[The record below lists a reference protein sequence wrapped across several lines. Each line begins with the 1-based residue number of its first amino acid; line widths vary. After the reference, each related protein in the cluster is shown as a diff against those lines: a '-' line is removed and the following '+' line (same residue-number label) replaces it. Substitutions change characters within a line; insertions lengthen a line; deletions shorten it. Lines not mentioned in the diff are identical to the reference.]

1 VSGLEIEPKPT
12 ESRHPM
18 HDAQILIQT
27 ISPSG
32 NFSLLVLA
40 AVLVA
45 IAGRQLLRT
54 RIMIWQIML
63 AGAIAVLL
71 AGSISPADALRAI
84 NPDVMLF
91 LAGMFVVGVA
101 LEESG
106 YLASLSIR
114 LFKRAR
120 SVDQL
125 VLVILFGT
133 GVLSAILMN
142 DTLAIVGTPLLLHF
156 ARKYEISPKLLLLSL
171 AFGVTIGSVAS
182 PIGNPQNLLI
192 ALSGGVPNPFV
203 TFFRY
208 LALPTAINL
217 LIAYGILRL
226 FYRREF
232 GDRVLNHGREY
243 VDDRHLA
250 HLSRVS
256 LVMVVALIAVKIV
269 SVSFGFGSPFGLTEI
284 ALFSALPILIFS
296 PRRIEV
302 ARKIDWRTL
311 IFFASMFVLMESV
324 WNAGLFQ
331 SAINGSSL
339 EATSIPV
346 ILATSALL
354 SQLISNVPFVAL
366 YLPLLAHLDASV
378 AGMMALAAGSTIAGN
393 LTILGA
399 ASNVI
404 IVQNGE
410 RRGTFLTFSEFVKV
424 GFPLTT
430 ANLLVY
436 WIFLSFL

>member
-1 VSGLEIEPKPT
+1 
-12 ESRHPM
+12 M
-18 HDAQILIQT
+18 YDAMINPLT

-32 NFSLLVLA
+32 NFPLFVLA

-54 RIMIWQIML
+54 RVMIWQIML
-63 AGAIAVLL
+63 AGALTVLL
-71 AGSISPADALRAI
+71 AGSISPADAARSI
-84 NPDVMLF
+84 NLDVMLF

-106 YLASLSIR
+106 YLASLSSR
-114 LFKRAR
+114 FFRRAKN
-120 SVDQL
+120 VDQL
-125 VLVILFGT
+125 VLAILFGT
-133 GVLSAILMN
+133 GILSAILMN

-156 ARKYEISPKLLLLSL
+156 AKKYEISPKLLLLSL

-203 TFFRY
+203 TFFRH
-208 LALPTAINL
+208 LALPTAANL

-226 FYRREF
+226 FYGKEF
-232 GDRVLNHGREY
+232 GGRVLNHGREY
-243 VDDRHLA
+243 VDDRNLA

-256 LVMVVALIAVKIV
+256 LVLVVALIVVKIV

-284 ALFSALPILIFS
+284 ALFSALPILVFS

-302 ARKIDWRTL
+302 ARKVDWRTL
-311 IFFASMFVLMESV
+311 VFFASMFVLMESV
-324 WNAGLFQ
+324 WNAGFFQ
-331 SAINGSSL
+331 SAINGSRLDPASV
-339 EATSIPV
+339 PV

-354 SQLISNVPFVAL
+354 SQFISNVPFVAL
-366 YLPLLAHLDASV
+366 YLPLLSHLDASV
-378 AGMMALAAGSTIAGN
+378 EGMMALAAGSTIAGN

-410 RRGTFLTFSEFVKV
+410 RRGTALTFTDFLKV
-424 GFPLTT
+424 GLPLT
-430 ANLLVY
+430 ALNLLVY
-436 WIFLSFL
+436 WIFLAVL

>member
-1 VSGLEIEPKPT
+1 MYDP
-12 ESRHPM
+12 
-18 HDAQILIQT
+18 QILTQT

-40 AVLVA
+40 AVLVT
-45 IAGRQLLRT
+45 IAARQLLRT
-54 RIMIWQIML
+54 RVMIWQIML
-63 AGAIAVLL
+63 AGAMAVLIT
-71 AGSISPADALRAI
+71 GSISPTDAMKAI
-84 NPDVMLF
+84 NLDVMLF

-106 YLASLSIR
+106 YLASLSYR

-125 VLVILFGT
+125 VLTILFGT
-133 GVLSAILMN
+133 GILSAILMN

-156 ARKYEISPKLLLLSL
+156 AKKYEISPKLLLLSL

-192 ALSGGVPNPFV
+192 ALGGGVPNPFV
-203 TFFRY
+203 TFFHY
-208 LALPTAINL
+208 LALPTTINL
-217 LIAYGILRL
+217 FAAYGILRL
-226 FYRREF
+226 FYGKDF
-232 GDRVLNHGREY
+232 GDRVLNHGRES
-243 VDDRHLA
+243 VDDRRLA
-250 HLSRVS
+250 HLCRVS
-256 LVMVVALIAVKIV
+256 LAMVVALIAVKIA

-284 ALFSALPILIFS
+284 ALLSALPILVFS
-296 PRRIEV
+296 PRRIEL
-302 ARKIDWRTL
+302 ARKVDWRTL
-311 IFFASMFVLMESV
+311 VFFASMFILMESV

-331 SAINGSSL
+331 QAINGSSL
-339 EATSIPV
+339 EATSVPV

-354 SQLISNVPFVAL
+354 SQFISNVPFVAL
-366 YLPLLAHLDASV
+366 YLPLLARLDTSIE
-378 AGMMALAAGSTIAGN
+378 GMMALAAGSTIAGN

-410 RRGTFLTFSEFVKV
+410 RRGTVITFSDFLKV
-424 GFPLTT
+424 GAPLT
-430 ANLLVY
+430 AINLLVY
-436 WIFLSFL
+436 WIFLAFL

>member
-1 VSGLEIEPKPT
+1 
-12 ESRHPM
+12 M
-18 HDAQILIQT
+18 YDAMINPLT

-32 NFSLLVLA
+32 NLPLFVLA
-40 AVLVA
+40 AILAA

-54 RIMIWQIML
+54 RVMIWQIML
-63 AGAIAVLL
+63 AGALTVLL
-71 AGSISPADALRAI
+71 AGSISPADAARSI
-84 NPDVMLF
+84 NLDVMLF

-106 YLASLSIR
+106 YLASLSSR
-114 LFKRAR
+114 FFRRAKN
-120 SVDQL
+120 VDQL
-125 VLVILFGT
+125 VLAILFGT
-133 GVLSAILMN
+133 GILSAILMN

-156 ARKYEISPKLLLLSL
+156 AKKYEISPKLLLLSL

-192 ALSGGVPNPFV
+192 ALGGGVPNPFV
-203 TFFRY
+203 TFFRH
-208 LALPTAINL
+208 LALPTAANL

-226 FYRREF
+226 FYGKEF
-232 GDRVLNHGREY
+232 GGRVLNHGREY

-250 HLSRVS
+250 YLSRVS
-256 LVMVVALIAVKIV
+256 LALVVALIAVKIV

-284 ALFSALPILIFS
+284 ALFSALPILAFS

-311 IFFASMFVLMESV
+311 IFFASMFVLMASV
-324 WNAGLFQ
+324 WEAGFFQ
-331 SAINGSSL
+331 SALGGSRL
-339 EATSIPV
+339 DPTSIPV

-354 SQLISNVPFVAL
+354 SQFISNVPFVAL
-366 YLPLLAHLDASV
+366 YLPLLSHLDASV
-378 AGMMALAAGSTIAGN
+378 EGMMALAAGSTIAGN

-410 RRGTFLTFSEFVKV
+410 RRGTFLTFSDFVKV
-424 GFPLTT
+424 GAPLTT
-430 ANLLVY
+430 INLLVY
-436 WIFLSFL
+436 WIFLSIL